1 MRRNAGGAVGN
12 VVELISNISLADDQ
26 MENSDIRASDK
37 KPQWKNIIPSH
48 ERLWIWQKAN
58 KLYLEICEICKILPQ
73 HERYNLRSQIER
85 SSKSV
90 KDNIAEANGSYYY
103 EEKRK
108 GFYTSR
114 KEASETQN
122 HLREME
128 QKKYIAATRSQDMI
142 DEYEEV
148 KRGIN
153 GMVRTI
159 AQRKESAKRAGSKKL

>member
-1 MRRNAGGAVGN
+1 
-12 VVELISNISLADDQ
+12 

-37 KPQWKNIIPSH
+37 NPQWKNIVPSH
-48 ERLWIWQKAN
+48 ERLWIWQKASR
-58 KLYLEICEICKILPQ
+58 LYLEICEIGKVLPR
-73 HERYNLRSQIER
+73 HEMYNLRSQIER

-114 KEASETQN
+114 KEAAETQN
-122 HLREME
+122 HIREME
-128 QKKYIAATRSQDMI
+128 QKKYIAADKSQAMI

-159 AQRKESAKRAGSKKL
+159 AQRKESAKTMGSKKL